1 MLKLLR
7 VIFYF
12 VLILVTPHI
21 ALADSTTVVLSF
33 PSPGPS
39 PQDLAWDGNYL
50 WCVDDSTDSLY
61 KLNKIDS
68 TNNKKKEDRDEKV
81 LSSAVFSHNLVLF
94 AGY

>member
-33 PSPGPS
+33 PAPGPS
-39 PQDLAWDGNYL
+39 PRIWPGMENISGVLMTAL
-50 WCVDDSTDSLY
+50 
-61 KLNKIDS
+61 IAS
-68 TNNKKKEDRDEKV
+68 TNLIHLTGL
-81 LSSAVFSHNLVLF
+81 LSQPFPRLGQSR
-94 AGY
+94 GD

>member
-1 MLKLLR
+1 

-12 VLILVTPHI
+12 VLILVTPPI

-61 KLNKIDS
+61 KLDPSDGAII
-68 TNNKKKEDRDEKV
+68 
-81 LSSAVFSHNLVLF
+81 SAFPTPGPEPRGLT
-94 AGY
+94 